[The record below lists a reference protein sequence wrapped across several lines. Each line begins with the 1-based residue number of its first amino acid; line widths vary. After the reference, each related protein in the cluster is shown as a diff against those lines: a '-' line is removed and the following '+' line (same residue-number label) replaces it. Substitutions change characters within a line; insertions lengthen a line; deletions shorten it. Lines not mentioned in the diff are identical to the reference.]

1 MERLR
6 RCRDGG
12 YQGLKEDPCGEWES
26 NGHVFLRDA
35 RPVAEGRVGVA
46 HEGRDVVHFAGVPTA
61 SESATSL
68 SSP

>member
-1 MERLR
+1 M
-6 RCRDGG
+6 
-12 YQGLKEDPCGEWES
+12 KEDPCGEWES